1 MPWTATDIP
10 DLAGSTII
18 VTGATSGLGE
28 AATIALASRGA
39 HVVMATRDRPKTEA
53 VIDRILERRP
63 DASLEHLPL
72 DLADLASVRDAATTF
87 LDRHPAVDTIIAN
100 AGIMAPPRSTT
111 VDGFELQLGVNHLG
125 HFAFVGHLLPALL
138 AARAARVVTVSSSMH
153 RIGRID
159 PDTLE
164 QFPDPYDRWLVY
176 GRSKLANLLFMAEL
190 QRRLELAGTSAMS
203 VGAHP
208 GYTSTALQTGGPTLQ
223 GGLSGRLNALAMR
236 AGNALFAQSASQG
249 VLPLLYA
256 AVAPDVAGG
265 SYWGPDGPGEQR
277 GYPAA
282 ATRTSLAEDADL
294 ARRLWEVSEELTEVR
309 YEPLIPTSSS

>member
-10 DLAGSTII
+10 DLAGSTVI

-28 AATIALASRGA
+28 AATIALTSRGA
-39 HVVMATRDRPKTEA
+39 HVVMATRDRPKTEV

-63 DASLEHLPL
+63 SASLEHLSL
-72 DLADLASVRDAATTF
+72 DLADLSSVRDAATTF

-100 AGIMAPPRSTT
+100 AGIMAPPLSTT

-138 AARAARVVTVSSSMH
+138 AAQSARVVTVSSSMH

-159 PDTLE
+159 PDNLDE
-164 QFPDPYDRWLVY
+164 LPDPYDRWLVY
-176 GRSKLANLLFMAEL
+176 GRSKLANLLFTAEL
-190 QRRLELAGTSAMS
+190 QRRLELTGASAIS

-223 GGLSGRLNALAMR
+223 GGLSGRVNALAMR
-236 AGNALFAQSASQG
+236 VGNALFAQPASQG

-256 AVAPDVAGG
+256 AVAPNVAGG

-277 GYPAA
+277 GYPAPA
-282 ATRTSLAEDADL
+282 ARTSLAEDADL
-294 ARRLWEVSEELTEVR
+294 ARRLWEVSEELTEVH
-309 YEPLIPTSSS
+309 YEPLVPTSSN